1 MRVCDICKES
11 VDGRYMVSIGDY
23 SDDNDGDTCLRL
35 ELCEGHYKELKGI
48 IKDWMNGG
56 QCITLVGE
64 DGEEVR
70 LPMPSVPE
78 GTKRL
83 EDFDGV
89 KE

>member
-1 MRVCDICKES
+1 MRVCDICKKEIREPFLL
-11 VDGRYMVSIGDY
+11 VNMEDWD
-23 SDDNDGDTCLRL
+23 SDSKDNDLRL
-35 ELCEGHYKELKGI
+35 ELCREHYMELKGVI
-48 IKDWMNGG
+48 EDWMKGG

-64 DGEEVR
+64 DGKEIR

-89 KE
+89 RE

>member
-1 MRVCDICKES
+1 MRVCDICKKVIEEPILTA
-11 VDGRYMVSIGDY
+11 YMEDWSTD
-23 SDDNDGDTCLRL
+23 SKDNDLRL
-35 ELCEGHYKELKGI
+35 ELCREHYMELKGI
-48 IKDWMNGG
+48 VEDWMKGG

-64 DGEEVR
+64 DGSEVR